1 MKTDLT
7 KREDYYEND
16 NISSNESFDE
26 KPNRNKN
33 EKTPEEKL
41 KKVKSNLILT
51 WLLLL
56 VIVSVF
62 VFYIAYAALSKDET
76 SSPFKDNKGS
86 IHLYSLNDYHG
97 SVYQTSEEAGLS
109 EITFYL
115 NQLEQTNRD
124 NGDESLFLLS
134 GDDFSGTIESNFN
147 EGELLSKAFKQMH
160 ISYSALGNHEFDYF
174 DTNYNDE
181 LYRLEGVSG
190 MQFLSANVIDK
201 TTGELLPFLD
211 PYAIEPITV
220 DGIGTINIGLLGLS
234 TIETIESG
242 NQNVTKYL
250 EIEDPAET
258 AAKYVPIMEEAGAD
272 VIIALTHLPSAQEEN
287 GTIIGEEINDLAYVE
302 GIDAIFS
309 AHSHEV
315 VDGEINGIPVVQ
327 AGSSGKGLSEI
338 TINLEKNGNNININ
352 DIDGS
357 VNLFEDEIAQ
367 GEMQSTNSYVNDQ
380 ISEYVAPIDAIRSE
394 ELAFAPFDLTHDR
407 NSFDVRPTQLGALI
421 NDVII
426 KIVEYQLNEINS
438 LFASYVPI
446 LSIFNNGGIRA
457 NIGHGVVTF
466 GDIYNVLPFGNT
478 IGALNLTGEQIYE
491 IFEYGLSS
499 GTMDQDPN
507 GNNIGALQYDYGVK
521 IFGDGSGYD
530 SDIGLG
536 VGDTVKKI
544 EILKPSIRAQN
555 LSPSNSILDDPN
567 SYMEISRDDSENYIV
582 VTNDFIA
589 SGGDG
594 FGEFFSSEDVI
605 SLPEDISNLTILDL
619 IVNEARSYL
628 TTNGK
633 LITVPDYYNNT
644 SSYQERYV
652 TTIK

>member
-16 NISSNESFDE
+16 NASSNDSFDN
-26 KPNRNKN
+26 KPNKNKV

-62 VFYIAYAALSKDET
+62 VFYIAYAFLSNDEN
-76 SSPFKDNKGS
+76 SAPFKDNKGS

-97 SVYQTSEEAGLS
+97 SVYQTYEEAGLS
-109 EITFYL
+109 EVTYYL

-134 GDDFSGTIESNFN
+134 GDDFSGTIESNYN
-147 EGELLSKAFKQMH
+147 EGELLSKAFKQMN

-201 TTGELLPFLD
+201 TTQELLPFLD
-211 PYAIEPITV
+211 PYAIQPITV

-242 NQNVTKYL
+242 NQDVTKYL
-250 EIEDPAET
+250 EIRDPAET
-258 AAKYVPIMEEAGAD
+258 AAEYVPIMKDAGAD
-272 VIIALTHLPSAQEEN
+272 VVIALTHLPSAQEDD
-287 GTIIGEEINDLAYVE
+287 GTITGEEINALAQVE

-315 VDGEINGIPVVQ
+315 VDGEINGIPIVQ
-327 AGSSGKGLSEI
+327 AGSSGRGISEI
-338 TINLEKNGNNININ
+338 TIDLEKDGDNININ
-352 DIDGS
+352 NIDGN
-357 VNLFEDEIAQ
+357 VNLFEDEIAT
-367 GEMQSTNSYVNDQ
+367 GEMQSTNSYVNEQ
-380 ISEYVAPIDAIRSE
+380 IEDYVAPIDEIRNE

-407 NSFDVRPTQLGALI
+407 SSFDVEPTQLGALI
-421 NDVII
+421 NDSII
-426 KIVEYQLNEINS
+426 RGVEY
-438 LFASYVPI
+438 I
-446 LSIFNNGGIRA
+446 LSTYYPTISQYLPVISVFNNGGIRA
-457 NIGHGVVTF
+457 NIDRGTVTF

-478 IGALNLTGEQIYE
+478 ISALSLTGEQIYE
-491 IFEYGLSS
+491 LFEYGLSS
-499 GTMDQDPN
+499 GTMEQDPN

-521 IFGDGSGYD
+521 ITGDGSGYD
-530 SDIGLG
+530 SDAGLG
-536 VGDTVKKI
+536 EGDTVKLI
-544 EILKPSIRAQN
+544 EILNPSIRAQN
-555 LSPSNSILDDPN
+555 PKPTSSILDDPN
-567 SYMEISRDDSENYIV
+567 SYIEVERNNSEKYIV
-582 VTNDFIA
+582 ITNDFIA

-594 FGEFFSSEDVI
+594 YGDIFSSDDVV
-605 SLPEDISNLTILDL
+605 SLPEEIASITILDL
-619 IVNEARSYL
+619 IVNELRSYK
-628 TTNGK
+628 TTNGM
-633 LITVPDYYNNT
+633 LINISSYYKNT
-644 SSYQERYV
+644 SYQDRYV
-652 TTIK
+652 NIIK